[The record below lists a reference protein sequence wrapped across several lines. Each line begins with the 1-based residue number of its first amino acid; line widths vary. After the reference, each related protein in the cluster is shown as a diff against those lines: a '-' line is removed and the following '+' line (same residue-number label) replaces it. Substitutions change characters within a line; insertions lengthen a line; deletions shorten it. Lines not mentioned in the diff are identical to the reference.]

1 MGTDISL
8 LTLEMSH
15 ALSLSLLLYVILTI
29 AVFSNICFFN
39 KSVCACIA
47 SRLFIIK

>member
-1 MGTDISL
+1 MSTDISL

-29 AVFSNICFFN
+29 AVYSNICFF
-39 KSVCACIA
+39 
-47 SRLFIIK
+47 LIKVFVLV

>member
-1 MGTDISL
+1 MGTDIS

-29 AVFSNICFFN
+29 AVYSNICFFN